1 MQFCLEKTEVRN
13 YGLVVDFRGSEQIRQ
28 DDPYT
33 RFRQLWR
40 SYLKYR
46 MEKKH
51 DGNDGNNGSNGIENG
66 ENRKSGLWFA
76 VLDLKWGYFQ
86 VELAE
91 ECRNL
96 TTILSFDGKY
106 RFKRMPMG
114 LNASGDVFNIRT
126 DALISG
132 IPEAQ
137 KIVDDISIDW

>member
-1 MQFCLEKTEVRN
+1 
-13 YGLVVDFRGSEQIRQ
+13 
-28 DDPYT
+28 
-33 RFRQLWR
+33 
-40 SYLKYR
+40 
-46 MEKKH
+46 MEKKERKRRNYN
-51 DGNDGNNGSNGIENG
+51 GNGLKNNGSE
-66 ENRKSGLWFA
+66 ENRESGLWFA

-137 KIVDDISIDW
+137 KDCG

>member
-1 MQFCLEKTEVRN
+1 MDRN
-13 YGLVVDFRGSEQIRQ
+13 
-28 DDPYT
+28 
-33 RFRQLWR
+33 
-40 SYLKYR
+40 
-46 MEKKH
+46 
-51 DGNDGNNGSNGIENG
+51 NGNNGIGNVTEVV
-66 ENRKSGLWFA
+66 ENRESGLWFA

-137 KIVDDISIDW
+137 KIVDDILLVGRNKQELLKRMEMVFKNARRMNVSISKEKLQIGKES